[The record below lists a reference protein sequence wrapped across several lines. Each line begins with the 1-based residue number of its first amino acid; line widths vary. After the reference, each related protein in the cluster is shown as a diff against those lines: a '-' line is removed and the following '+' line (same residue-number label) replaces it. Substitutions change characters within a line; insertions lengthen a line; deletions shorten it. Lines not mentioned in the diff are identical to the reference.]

1 MAEIITFMLDFR
13 RSRRNNDR
21 SSDITDGVSPLWK
34 APAMQTQTA
43 QIIDLASYRKAK
55 SPEQTAPL
63 MPVPMASM
71 PVAWM
76 PVWIMVPVPV
86 MSPIATA

>member
-1 MAEIITFMLDFR
+1 
-13 RSRRNNDR
+13 
-21 SSDITDGVSPLWK
+21 
-34 APAMQTQTA
+34 MQTQTA

-55 SPEQTAPL
+55 SPEPTAPL

-86 MSPIATA
+86 MSPVATA